1 MTIALF
7 SQPIFIMILPYLFV
21 APSGSKGRG
30 VYTSKNIP
38 ANTVIEISP
47 VIVLTNKERSTIE
60 QTRLYDYLFEWGR
73 SHKQGAVGLGYVS
86 LYNHSYDANCI
97 YDMDYD
103 GKLITIQTIR
113 PVKKGSELCINY
125 NATPDDTK
133 KVWFDTK

>member
-1 MTIALF
+1 
-7 SQPIFIMILPYLFV
+7 MILPYLFV

-60 QTRLYDYLFEWGR
+60 ETKLYDYLFEWGR
-73 SHKQGAVGLGYVS
+73 SYKQGALGLGYVS

-103 GKLITIQTIR
+103 GMLMTIR
-113 PVKKGSELCINY
+113 TVKAVKKGAELCINY
-125 NATPDDTK
+125 NATPDDTT
-133 KVWFDTK
+133 KVWFDTR